1 MAGVAEEDH
10 RILRER
16 IQTRR
21 GRARIA
27 LVSEVVGAQGIDED
41 ENQIEATR
49 AAFGF
54 STTSEHADPDDQ
66 DAHHAAKKSGAASRH
81 GTHDTTAA
89 REGEERGTPR

>member
-27 LVSEVVGAQGIDED
+27 VVSEVVGAQGVDQDED
-41 ENQIEATR
+41 QVEGTR
-49 AAFGF
+49 AAPGF
-54 STTSEHADPDDQ
+54 FAASEHADSGDQ
-66 DAHHAAKKSGAASRH
+66 DARHAEKESGAARRH
-81 GTHDTTAA
+81 AAHDTTAA
-89 REGEERGTPR
+89 GEGEERGTPR